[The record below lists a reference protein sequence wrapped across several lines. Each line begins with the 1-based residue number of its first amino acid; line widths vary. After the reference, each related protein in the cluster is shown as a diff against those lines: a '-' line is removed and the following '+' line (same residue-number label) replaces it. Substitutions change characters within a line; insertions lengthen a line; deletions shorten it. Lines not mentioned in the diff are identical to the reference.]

1 MVFAR
6 AQWREEHTALVAS
19 AERELQGNSRK
30 FPSDSSILGNTKS
43 YTFPLLPSLSRM
55 RSSPIH
61 CLTTL
66 LTTIK
71 WLPNVY
77 RLEMETSDFN
87 TNWALTASPSCLRT
101 LIFFPLPPW
110 GGPSCFCNYLPFP
123 THTPLLDTCLLAR
136 KHTHTHFVNS

>member
-101 LIFFPLPPW
+101 LIFSPSHHGEGLPV
-110 GGPSCFCNYLPFP
+110 SVITSRSQP
-123 THTPLLDTCLLAR
+123 THPSLTRACSLAN
-136 KHTHTHFVNS
+136 THTHFVNS